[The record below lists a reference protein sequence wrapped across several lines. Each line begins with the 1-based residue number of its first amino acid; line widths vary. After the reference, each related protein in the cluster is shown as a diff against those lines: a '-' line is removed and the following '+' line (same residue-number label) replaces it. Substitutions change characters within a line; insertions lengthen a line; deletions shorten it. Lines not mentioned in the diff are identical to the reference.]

1 LSSQFKSD
9 KIKDFETTKINEKQ
23 LLKTVL
29 PGTKNVSKKKTK
41 DNFESLRKFLL
52 LQVNGFNAFFKCKS
66 YMWMMLV
73 HLSNFIFFS

>member
-66 YMWMMLV
+66 YM
-73 HLSNFIFFS
+73 